1 MAKQTS
7 NPPTPKIEQADPFAD
22 LGQFRL
28 SQDYAAELGVER
40 MLLKVPVR
48 RPNRQEFFRVNPDP
62 SYSLDTALIE
72 MAEDREYFLAGPQV
86 RSALFDECKPVRLFT
101 VINRQGVV
109 TLWPARL
116 PGPDGR
122 VNPWHSSAL
131 EIAELAKTSWVR
143 MAADR
148 SLGAYQ
154 CYRAADDLPD
164 PEWPD
169 RPFNELMRIAFANG
183 YLISSED
190 HPVIKRLL
198 GKA

>member
-1 MAKQTS
+1 MNMAKKTDAQT
-7 NPPTPKIEQADPFAD
+7 EHVDPFAD
-22 LGQFRL
+22 LSAFRI
-28 SQDYAAELGVER
+28 SQDFAAELGVEK

-48 RPNRQEFFRVNPDP
+48 RPNRQEFFRVHPGQD
-62 SYSLDTALIE
+62 YALDTALIE
-72 MAEDREYFLAGPQV
+72 LSEDREWFLAGPEV
-86 RSALFDECKPVRLFT
+86 RGALFDECKPVRLLT

-109 TLWPARL
+109 SLWPVRL

-131 EIAELAKTSWVR
+131 EIAEMAKASWMR

-154 CYRAADDLPD
+154 AYRAADHLPE

-169 RPFNELMRIAFANG
+169 KPFNDLMRLAFANG
-183 YLISSED
+183 YLIDSRD

>member
-1 MAKQTS
+1 MTS
-7 NPPTPKIEQADPFAD
+7 KPKSETPVDPFAD
-22 LGQFRL
+22 LSAFRL
-28 SQDYAAELGVER
+28 SQDFAADLGVKKL
-40 MLLKVPVR
+40 LLKVPVR
-48 RPNRQEFFRVNPDP
+48 KPGRQEFFRVHPDHC
-62 SYSLDTALIE
+62 Y
-72 MAEDREYFLAGPQV
+72 
-86 RSALFDECKPVRLFT
+86 
-101 VINRQGVV
+101 

-131 EIAELAKTSWVR
+131 EIADLAKSAWMR

-154 CYRAADDLPD
+154 AYKAAGELPD

-183 YLISSED
+183 YLINNED

-198 GKA
+198 GTA

>member
-1 MAKQTS
+1 VH
-7 NPPTPKIEQADPFAD
+7 PDP
-22 LGQFRL
+22 
-28 SQDYAAELGVER
+28 DYA
-40 MLLKVPVR
+40 
-48 RPNRQEFFRVNPDP
+48 
-62 SYSLDTALIE
+62 LDTGLIE
-72 MAEDREYFLAGPQV
+72 LAEDREWFLAGPEV
-86 RSALFDECKPVRLFT
+86 RGTLFDEIKPVRLFT

-131 EIAELAKTSWVR
+131 EIADLAKSAWMR

-154 CYRAADDLPD
+154 AYKAAGDLPD

-183 YLISSED
+183 YLISNED